1 MSLLRR
7 GPRSIPRAARR
18 VWWLITD
25 LLALWQRAPEL
36 TVDPRRVNAE
46 LRRRALGGDDDDV
59 MYRER
64 VKRRMRDG
72 ARGAY
77 PPLIDR
83 SRLRSSDAFRLGQSM
98 GQGAAAS
105 ARPSGATLEE
115 WYGLQ

>member
-1 MSLLRR
+1 
-7 GPRSIPRAARR
+7 

-36 TVDPRRVNAE
+36 TIDTARVNAE
-46 LRRRALGGDDDDV
+46 LRRSALGGDDDDV
-59 MYRER
+59 IYRER

-72 ARGAY
+72 ARGGY

-83 SRLRSSDAFRLGQSM
+83 SRLRSSDAFRLDPSM
-98 GQGAAAS
+98 REDAAAS

>member
-7 GPRSIPRAARR
+7 GPRPIPRVARR

-36 TVDPRRVNAE
+36 TIDPGRVNAA
-46 LRRRALGGDDDDV
+46 LRRNALGGEDDDV
-59 MYRER
+59 IYRER

-72 ARGAY
+72 GRCAY
-77 PPLIDR
+77 PTLIDR
-83 SRLRSSDAFRLGQSM
+83 SRLRSLDTFRIGPSM

-105 ARPSGATLEE
+105 ARPPGAPLEE